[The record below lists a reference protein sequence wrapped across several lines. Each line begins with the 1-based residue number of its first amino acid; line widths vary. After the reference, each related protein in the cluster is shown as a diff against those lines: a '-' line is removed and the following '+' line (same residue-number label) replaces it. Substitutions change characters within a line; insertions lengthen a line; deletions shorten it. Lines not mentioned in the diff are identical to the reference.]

1 MKLEFP
7 EGFYFGSATSATQ
20 CEGGADND
28 GRGKNIWDLWY
39 EEEGYKF
46 HGAIGPGITSTFY
59 QNYKED
65 IQLMKQTGHNS
76 FRTSISWSRLFPEGS
91 GEVNEKAADFYR
103 SLFLELRENG
113 IEPFV
118 NLYHFDMPVKLQEL
132 GGWENRKVVDYYKE
146 YAWTCFNLF
155 GDLVKHWFTF
165 NEPIVHVECGYLQ
178 GYHYP
183 CKVDPKAAVSVAYH
197 TAGRKDRDCIKPDPG
212 LSQKLPSRG

>member
-1 MKLEFP
+1 MRLKFP

-76 FRTSISWSRLFPEGS
+76 FRTS
-91 GEVNEKAADFYR
+91 
-103 SLFLELRENG
+103 
-113 IEPFV
+113 
-118 NLYHFDMPVKLQEL
+118 
-132 GGWENRKVVDYYKE
+132 
-146 YAWTCFNLF
+146 
-155 GDLVKHWFTF
+155 
-165 NEPIVHVECGYLQ
+165 
-178 GYHYP
+178 
-183 CKVDPKAAVSVAYH
+183 
-197 TAGRKDRDCIKPDPG
+197 
-212 LSQKLPSRG
+212 